1 MAITYHAGRR
11 IQGLST
17 DVLEAPTFE
26 DDFDYASQSA
36 GDTVW
41 VRNDTVNNYM
51 RYNDTNKNLDF
62 DQRQDTTND
71 SISYN
76 LGSALDNTKWV
87 CRMKV
92 VFTTLTAGTNC
103 DLHIGLSS
111 VDSSSSVAT
120 TQDYIGIKLKY
131 ESAQKEIG
139 TLECQDEAMNKG
151 SDDVTTAG
159 YFVTGTYYFELT
171 RLSSTTYQLTTTKN
185 SPNWD
190 NPDDTLTGTI
200 SGSITGLQ
208 YIVVRNRLDTGSG
221 RIQGTID
228 DIEIYDGVSSLT
240 NKPTNVQSGSRF
252 EETDTRK
259 IYYYPTLSF
268 QDDYSTNTG
277 WTSTNG
283 AIAVDGSDSNK
294 CIMTNGD
301 ASNDVRVYKSLS
313 LTLNNTKWCVDFDY
327 KQTDQ
332 TPRAG
337 AFPVCLTAGTSEP
350 DNATQDMIGVKA
362 FTSTQTLRLIYKD
375 GAGAVTSNDTN
386 PVTIVNGTQ
395 YYCRLIRS
403 ADNTTKLEVYS
414 DSNRSTLVGSQ
425 TTTSVPTTVT
435 ELTHIQ
441 HAIQSGSAG
450 DLFNF
455 EIDNTKIY
463 NNAISPT
470 SWTEE
475 A

>member
-268 QDDYSTNTG
+268 QDDYST
-277 WTSTNG
+277 
-283 AIAVDGSDSNK
+283 
-294 CIMTNGD
+294 
-301 ASNDVRVYKSLS
+301 
-313 LTLNNTKWCVDFDY
+313 
-327 KQTDQ
+327 
-332 TPRAG
+332 RAG